1 MNASPVGSD
10 LTAESPLLNQPSSAG
25 CLELIVI
32 KGGLKSVMVDLP
44 SNRTP
49 ETDLNK

>member
-1 MNASPVGSD
+1 MDVSPVGSD

-25 CLELIVI
+25 CLELIVM

-44 SNRTP
+44 SNKTP
-49 ETDLNK
+49 QTDTNK